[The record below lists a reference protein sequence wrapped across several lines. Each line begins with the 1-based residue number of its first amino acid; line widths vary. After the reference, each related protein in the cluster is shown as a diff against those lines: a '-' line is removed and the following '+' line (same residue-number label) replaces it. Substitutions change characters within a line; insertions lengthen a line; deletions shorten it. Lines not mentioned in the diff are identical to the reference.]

1 MATETVTVPIFPL
14 PNLVFFPETLLPL
27 HIFEPRYKTM
37 IADVLAGDRQLG
49 IVQLRPGWDKDYY
62 GTPPVYKHLTVG
74 AVIRDNRLAD
84 GRYDVLVRGVRRVR
98 IKSEAMRGPY
108 RVAEVEPLQE
118 YLPEDKIEEA
128 AEDFARLRRLFDR
141 VVETLP
147 EAFAEVR
154 PASWDDPPPGVL
166 ADLLAHTFMDNAY
179 DKQCVLGEPDIARRL
194 RLVTIHVRTLVQQK
208 GSRPA

>member
-74 AVIRDNRLAD
+74 TVIRDNRLAD
-84 GRYDVLVRGVRRVR
+84 GRYDVLVRGC
-98 IKSEAMRGPY
+98 SAGAHQERGHAWP
-108 RVAEVEPLQE
+108 VSGGGGGASCGIP
-118 YLPEDKIEEA
+118 
-128 AEDFARLRRLFDR
+128 AR
-141 VVETLP
+141 
-147 EAFAEVR
+147 
-154 PASWDDPPPGVL
+154 G
-166 ADLLAHTFMDNAY
+166 
-179 DKQCVLGEPDIARRL
+179 
-194 RLVTIHVRTLVQQK
+194 
-208 GSRPA
+208 